1 MSRSSQVPY
10 LRLVDGPAQQLAEP
24 ARSDGEGTLLGFVD
38 MSSVSDVGF
47 ETILSRVQPSWV
59 FDLRPVPYF
68 DIGRLNRK
76 RVFDLFSSL
85 RASYRDVAGWLQITE
100 RNDASLNSGA
110 VGRYLAEALSTRPC
124 QAPIVVLVDDGE
136 ILDHA
141 LRVLPIHLT
150 SSFPAWCAFELE
162 TIACDGEPDLILRT
176 ATGEALALQT
186 KWLGD
191 RDLDRPG

>member
-1 MSRSSQVPY
+1 MS
-10 LRLVDGPAQQLAEP
+10 DK
-24 ARSDGEGTLLGFVD
+24 
-38 MSSVSDVGF
+38 GF
-47 ETILSRVQPSWV
+47 EAILSRVQPSWV

-76 RVFDLFSSL
+76 RAFDLFSSL

-110 VGRYLAEALSTRPC
+110 VGRYLADALSTRPC
-124 QAPIVVLVDDGE
+124 QAPVVVLVDDGE

-141 LRVLPIHLT
+141 LRVLPNQLK
-150 SSFPAWCAFELE
+150 SSFMAWCAFELE
-162 TIACDGEPDLILRT
+162 TIARDGEPDLILRT

-191 RDLDRPG
+191 RDLVRL

>member
-1 MSRSSQVPY
+1 MPY
-10 LRLVDGPAQQLAEP
+10 LRLVDAPAQQLVEP
-24 ARSDGEGTLLGFVD
+24 ARPDDEETLLGFVD
-38 MSSVSDVGF
+38 MSSVSDDGF

-85 RASYRDVAGWLQITE
+85 HASYRDVAGWLQITE

-110 VGRYLAEALSTRPC
+110 VARYLAETLLTGPC
-124 QAPIVVLVDDGE
+124 RAPIVVLVDDDE

-141 LRVLPIHLT
+141 LRVLPNHLK
-150 SSFPAWCAFELE
+150 SLFAAWRGCELK
-162 TIACDGEPDLILRT
+162 TIGCDGGFDLILRT
-176 ATGEALALQT
+176 ATGTTAGRL
-186 KWLGD
+186 
-191 RDLDRPG
+191 